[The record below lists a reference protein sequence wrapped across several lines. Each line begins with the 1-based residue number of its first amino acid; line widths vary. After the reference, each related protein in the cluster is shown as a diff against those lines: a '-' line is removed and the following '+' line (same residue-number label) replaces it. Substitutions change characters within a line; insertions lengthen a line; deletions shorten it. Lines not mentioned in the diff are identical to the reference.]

1 MGNGP
6 FSVFILKKSSIIFKQ
21 ASLEVFALFNTNL
34 LPWVADVIL
43 VELCT
48 IKVLN
53 SATNFLLSWL

>member
-1 MGNGP
+1 MGH
-6 FSVFILKKSSIIFKQ
+6 SVIFILKKYSIIFKQ
-21 ASLEVFALFNTNL
+21 ACLEVFALFNTDL

-53 SATNFLLSWL
+53 SATNFLLS